1 MNDLIFR
8 FVVALAIGLLVGL
21 ERGWRER
28 DEPAGSRTAGIRTY
42 GISAL
47 LGAVLAALSMSM
59 GTGLVFAVGFI
70 GFALVF
76 GWFQARAALD
86 ENSFSVTS
94 AIVGLCTFA
103 LGGLAVAGDYRA
115 AAAGGAAL
123 AGILASREV
132 LHQALKRLSWVELR
146 SALVLAAM
154 TAIVLPLLPN
164 RPIDPWNGFNP
175 WEVWFFMV
183 LTATISYVGYL
194 AARMLGP
201 ARGFLVSGVLGAL
214 VSSMAVTIAFAR
226 TANSGGNSLLLAGA
240 ASLAALVSLLRVL
253 SIVLILQASLLTMMA
268 PPVLAAAMAFGSC
281 GLLMIARVAD
291 RTQSIDTVRNPFELT
306 PLLIFATSFAAVS
319 TASAALLANF
329 GATSL
334 LASSALSGAFDVDV
348 AVLSALRLS
357 SPVMP
362 LVTIAQ
368 AVLLAAAANSL
379 GRCTMAILAGPRSY
393 WLPLTAASLLALS
406 AGAVVHFGMRE

>member
-1 MNDLIFR
+1 M
-8 FVVALAIGLLVGL
+8 
-21 ERGWRER
+21 
-28 DEPAGSRTAGIRTY
+28 
-42 GISAL
+42 
-47 LGAVLAALSMSM
+47 
-59 GTGLVFAVGFI
+59 
-70 GFALVF
+70 
-76 GWFQARAALD
+76 
-86 ENSFSVTS
+86 
-94 AIVGLCTFA
+94 
-103 LGGLAVAGDYRA
+103 AGDYRA

-123 AGILASREV
+123 AGIPASREV

-146 SALVLAAM
+146 SALLLAAM

-268 PPVLAAAMAFGSC
+268 PPVLAAAMAFGVC

-306 PLLIFATSFAAVS
+306 PLLIFATSHVN
-319 TASAALLANF
+319 LKF
-329 GATSL
+329 GA
-334 LASSALSGAFDVDV
+334 
-348 AVLSALRLS
+348 
-357 SPVMP
+357 
-362 LVTIAQ
+362 
-368 AVLLAAAANSL
+368 
-379 GRCTMAILAGPRSY
+379 
-393 WLPLTAASLLALS
+393 
-406 AGAVVHFGMRE
+406 